1 MIAIENN
8 TRKKVVFK
16 YPAAGQEASMLIESD
31 ALQRVQHP
39 RIVTLLGIARNNA
52 NKKSA
57 LILEYAEEGD
67 LMSFLQ
73 DKAVSGKERLPE
85 SAARTLVL
93 QLLKALDYCAQQRVH
108 HRDVKPENI
117 FLDHNFCCVLGDF
130 GLATTEDTSI
140 EWNAAPVGTAGYMAP
155 EVMKTK
161 NTWRQR
167 NIHLQKPHQ
176 AASDVWSVGVVLF
189 VSLFGVPP
197 FGDMNEDDDWWYNK
211 IYHGKWDEFFSTH
224 REVYQ
229 HEMGTA
235 QYPTLSMQ
243 ALDVLKLMLCADV
256 NKRGTLND
264 IMNHSFFTKNVL
276 GPHAAL
282 L

>member
-39 RIVTLLGIARNNA
+39 RIVTLLGIARANNT

-73 DKAVSGKERLPE
+73 EKAVSGKERLPE

-117 FLDHNFCCVLGDF
+117 FLDHNYWYALLSLLFATVAALFLLLLLPVFLGLLVLFSFCVLF
-130 GLATTEDTSI
+130 CF
-140 EWNAAPVGTAGYMAP
+140 
-155 EVMKTK
+155 
-161 NTWRQR
+161 
-167 NIHLQKPHQ
+167 
-176 AASDVWSVGVVLF
+176 VLF
-189 VSLFGVPP
+189 PYKYF
-197 FGDMNEDDDWWYNK
+197 
-211 IYHGKWDEFFSTH
+211 
-224 REVYQ
+224 
-229 HEMGTA
+229 
-235 QYPTLSMQ
+235 
-243 ALDVLKLMLCADV
+243 
-256 NKRGTLND
+256 
-264 IMNHSFFTKNVL
+264 
-276 GPHAAL
+276 
-282 L
+282 